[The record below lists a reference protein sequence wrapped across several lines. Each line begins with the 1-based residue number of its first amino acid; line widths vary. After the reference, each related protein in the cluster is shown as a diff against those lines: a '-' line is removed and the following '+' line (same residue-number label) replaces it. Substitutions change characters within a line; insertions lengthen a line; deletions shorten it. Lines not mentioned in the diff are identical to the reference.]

1 MTRREGAFIGGRT
14 EKRLLVVSTD
24 FVEDLGYWIE
34 QNRVAA
40 SRLIRLVLEVE
51 REPFTGIGKPEPL
64 KHHLRGHWSRR
75 LTGEH
80 RILYTVDEKMIEF
93 VSARFHYP

>member
-1 MTRREGAFIGGRT
+1 MTRRDVTSIGGRT
-14 EKRLLVVSTD
+14 GKRLLVVSTD

-40 SRLIRLVLEVE
+40 LRLIRLVLEIE

-64 KHHLRGHWSRR
+64 KHHLRGRWSRR

-80 RILYTVDEKMIEF
+80 RILYSVDEKMIELL
-93 VSARFHYP
+93 SARFHYL